1 MVRALCERLTIMIC
15 PKWVKTKAQPIGV
28 WSVLKYLQEAINYD
42 CSGHEI
48 IEIGGSQ
55 QS

>member
-1 MVRALCERLTIMIC
+1 MVRALAPTSIMIC

-42 CSGHEI
+42 CSGHV
-48 IEIGGSQ
+48 IEIGGNQ
-55 QS
+55 